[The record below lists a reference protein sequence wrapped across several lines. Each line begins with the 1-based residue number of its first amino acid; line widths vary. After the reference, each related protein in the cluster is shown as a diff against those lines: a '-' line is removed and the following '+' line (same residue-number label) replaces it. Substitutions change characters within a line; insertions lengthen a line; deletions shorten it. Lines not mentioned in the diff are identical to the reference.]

1 MQYAAQAA
9 GSNGRRQGFDLFEDF
24 FLLKERQRITVNL
37 FMILFLNAFS
47 QLALHFFLVNLR
59 AFGRFLPGW

>member
-1 MQYAAQAA
+1 MALKRLAPAIDA
-9 GSNGRRQGFDLFEDF
+9 HGSILLSEI
-24 FLLKERQRITVNL
+24 FLLKERQRIINL

-47 QLALHFFLVNLR
+47 QLAHHFFLVNLR